1 MPYLCMLFYL
11 HQGVWPAWC
20 ITGSAS
26 TQENWQEIST
36 WTLLHQD
43 WWKFPRIFLPQ
54 FWSRGKSV
62 CKNLGEK
69 GKKKELKFN
78 LLESEKK
85 DEWHNIYLVS
95 LDLVNIK
102 KASILLLIWFDVCNC
117 NFTFFSILFPNL
129 GWIVAFLWWCTTLLE
144 ESLSSVFSSSSLQVK
159 RIENVNI

>member
-117 NFTFFSILFPNL
+117 NFTFFFYSFSKLRVNRRFPL
-129 GWIVAFLWWCTTLLE
+129 VVYYIIGGISLIGVFITLVAGKKNW
-144 ESLSSVFSSSSLQVK
+144 K
-159 RIENVNI
+159 R